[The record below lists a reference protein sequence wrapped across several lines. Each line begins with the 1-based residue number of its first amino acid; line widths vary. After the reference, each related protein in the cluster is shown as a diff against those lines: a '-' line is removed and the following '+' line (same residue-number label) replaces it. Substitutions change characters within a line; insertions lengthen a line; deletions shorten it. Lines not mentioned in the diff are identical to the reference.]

1 MPHALPKT
9 VAEAMTRKVVTIG
22 ENDTLEAAEQGMK
35 RFHFRHLPV
44 VEDGKLVGI
53 VSHRDLLH
61 AASSFLSSEEEAR
74 NKVIHKQPAKAVM
87 HTDVVTV
94 GPSDT
99 LYEAAKLMWEGK
111 LGCLPVLDDDEKL
124 VGILTEADFVRFTM
138 RALAEG
144 SSDRP
149 PPPSSIG
156 H

>member
-1 MPHALPKT
+1 MSHAMPKT

-44 VEDGKLVGI
+44 VEGGKLVGI

-74 NKVIHKQPAKAVM
+74 NKLIHQQPAKSVM
-87 HTDVVTV
+87 HTDVVTAAP
-94 GPSDT
+94 GDT
-99 LYEAAKLMWEGK
+99 LYDAAKLMWEGK
-111 LGCLPVLDDDEKL
+111 LGCLPVVEDGDKL
-124 VGILTEADFVRFTM
+124 VGILTEADFVRLAM
-138 RALAEG
+138 RALG
-144 SSDRP
+144 DDSKP